1 MSQEIDSAVPMSA
14 VVLRLLNGALRGGE
28 FVLEGGATLFV
39 LSPPDAFQRDAGQA
53 DFPDNAIFIP
63 VDDGGGNFEV
73 DVTAAEDGQPQVA
86 LRDLSE
92 FAEAAPYALNTVRRI
107 GGLDIALRAQKDA
120 WSPEVL
126 AYAGDLPA
134 APFEPVMASLQSEAA
149 EHVKKNGGKRLRTA
163 IATLL
168 SALFIAAVAAMLW
181 SQYAARSSDEKAT
194 QAAQAAQLSQAAQW
208 SALLRGAVGQ
218 YRVLPGRDGLI
229 YIFAADERDA
239 GWAQQAVARS
249 GKAEQARVVQTSVEH
264 ARILRLLDGNQRGL
278 AYHILRLDNPA
289 RPELWLSAERAPLDA
304 AARAALAQR
313 IAALLPYAETVS
325 VQLLSDAVVAQ
336 QAAAGLDLLGVRYRK
351 TTHETSVTLSISG
364 ALADGELQK
373 IRTFVEA
380 FYRQW
385 GRNYIHFSVEMAD
398 DWRKGKSFEYGGNGY
413 VKATPSHWDFSV

>member
-1 MSQEIDSAVPMSA
+1 MSQEIDSTVPVSA

-28 FVLEGGATLFV
+28 FVLESGATLFV
-39 LSPPDAFQRDAGQA
+39 LSPPDVLQRDAGQA

-63 VDDGGGNFEV
+63 VDDGDGNFEV
-73 DVTAAEDGQPQVA
+73 DVTAAEDGQPKIA

-120 WSPEVL
+120 WSAEVL
-126 AYAGDLPA
+126 AYAGDAPA
-134 APFEPVMASLQSEAA
+134 APFEAAITLPQSDAA
-149 EHVKKNGGKRLRTA
+149 AHIQKEKQGGKRLRKV

-168 SALFIAAVAAMLW
+168 SALFIAAIAAMLW
-181 SQYAARSSDEKAT
+181 SQYAARPT
-194 QAAQAAQLSQAAQW
+194 QDNKAAQAEQLSQAAQW

-218 YRVLPGRDGLI
+218 YRVLPGRDGLV

-239 GWAQQAVARS
+239 GWARQAVARS
-249 GKAEQARVVQTSVEH
+249 EHAEQARVVQTSVEH
-264 ARILRLLDGNQRGL
+264 ARILRLLDGEKRGL

-289 RPELWLSAERAPLDA
+289 RPELWLSAERAPFDA
-304 AARAALAQR
+304 AARSALAQR
-313 IAALLPYAETVS
+313 IAALLPYAETVG
-325 VQLLSDAVVAQ
+325 VQLLSDAVVMQ
-336 QAAAGLDLLGVRYRK
+336 QAAAGLDLLGVPYRK
-351 TTHETSVTLSISG
+351 TAHETSATLSINGS
-364 ALADGELQK
+364 LADGELQK
-373 IRTFVEA
+373 IRTFVEE

>member
-1 MSQEIDSAVPMSA
+1 MSQEIDSTVPVTA

-39 LSPPDAFQRDAGQA
+39 LSPPEALQRDAGQA

-73 DVTAAEDGQPQVA
+73 VVTAAEDGQPQVA

-107 GGLDIALRAQKDA
+107 GGGLDIALRAQKDA
-120 WSPEVL
+120 WSAEVL
-126 AYAGDLPA
+126 AYAGDVPA
-134 APFEPVMASLQSEAA
+134 ARFEPAITPLQSEAA
-149 EHVKKNGGKRLRTA
+149 EHVKKDSGGVRTA
-163 IATLL
+163 VASLL
-168 SALFIAAVAAMLW
+168 SALFMAAVAAMLW
-181 SQYAARSSDEKAT
+181 SQYAARPTDEKAA

-208 SALLRGAVGQ
+208 SALLQGAVGQ

-239 GWAQQAVARS
+239 GWARQAVARS
-249 GKAEQARVVQTSVEH
+249 GQAEQARVVQTSAEH

-289 RPELWLSAERAPLDA
+289 RPELWLSAERAPHDA

-351 TTHETSVTLSISG
+351 IAHETSVTLSISG